1 MPECLSARVSGV
13 FGFQA
18 FLETTFAADYRS
30 WVVSVHQLAAEASNR
45 LFQEGPAYGSE
56 AGSQL
61 RDQACHRCQ
70 GTLCIRHC
78 VWGSAQ
84 ENRSHKECAVIG
96 STLADCPHEPKC
108 VFVVSP
114 TRADRI

>member
-1 MPECLSARVSGV
+1 MA
-13 FGFQA
+13 
-18 FLETTFAADYRS
+18 
-30 WVVSVHQLAAEASNR
+30 VHQLAAEASNR

-84 ENRSHKECAVIG
+84 ENGSHDQCTVIG